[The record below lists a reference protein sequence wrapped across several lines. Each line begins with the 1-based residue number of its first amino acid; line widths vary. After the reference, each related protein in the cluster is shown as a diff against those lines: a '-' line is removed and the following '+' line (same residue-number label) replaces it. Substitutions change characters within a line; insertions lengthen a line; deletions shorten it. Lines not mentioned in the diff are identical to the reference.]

1 MHDGKLTI
9 PIMTAL
15 GAVYFFWGTTYL
27 AMKFAI
33 ETLPPLIMLGLRFTT
48 AGTLMFAWKWI
59 RGEVDTTWRQWRG
72 AAIVGGLMLLGGTGG
87 VAWAEQHIP
96 SNIAAILIATVP
108 LWIALIRWIALRHDR
123 PSTVSTIGLLL
134 GFAGLILLVYSA
146 NPSDATARGHE
157 IGLIVLMFAAFFWA
171 TGSLVSRT
179 VNLPDSP
186 ALAISMQMLTGGLF
200 CLIAG
205 MGMGEGASVHL
216 EAISLKSA
224 AALGYLVIFGSI
236 VGFSS
241 YIWLLKKTDP
251 ALASSYAYV
260 NPVVA
265 IALGWLLAG
274 ESLNAGSLLAA
285 GIILAAVLLIVRG
298 TARPATVKN
307 ITPEPK

>member
-1 MHDGKLTI
+1 MNDSKLTL

-33 ETLPPLIMLGLRFTT
+33 ETLPPFLMLGIRFTT
-48 AGTLMFAWKWI
+48 AGAMMFAWKWS

-72 AAIVGGLMLLGGTGG
+72 AAIVGALMLLGGTGG
-87 VAWAEQHIP
+87 VAWSEQQIP

-123 PSTVSTIGLLL
+123 PGLVATIGLLL
-134 GFAGLILLVYSA
+134 GFAGIILLVRSTST
-146 NPSDATARGHE
+146 SDATTQGHA
-157 IGLIVLMFAAFFWA
+157 IGLVVLMFAAFLWA
-171 TGSLVSRT
+171 TGSLVSRV

-186 ALAISMQMLTGGLF
+186 ALAISMQMLTGGLL

-205 MGMGEGASVHL
+205 MAMGEGAQVHL
-216 EAISLKSA
+216 EAISLKSV

-265 IALGWLLAG
+265 ITLGWMLAG
-274 ESLNAGSLLAA
+274 ERLNAGSLLAA
-285 GIILAAVLLIVRG
+285 GVILLAVVLIVRG
-298 TARPATVKN
+298 TARPAAAKE
-307 ITPEPK
+307 IKPGPE

>member
-1 MHDGKLTI
+1 MNDNRLTL
-9 PIMTAL
+9 PIMAAL

-27 AMKFAI
+27 GMKFAI

-48 AGTLMFAWKWI
+48 AGAIMFAWKWS
-59 RGEVDTTWRQWRG
+59 RGNVGTTWRQWRG
-72 AAIVGGLMLLGGTGG
+72 AAMVGGLMLLGGTGG
-87 VAWAEQHIP
+87 VAWSEQQLP

-123 PSTVSTIGLLL
+123 PGKVATVGLLL
-134 GFAGLILLVYSA
+134 GFAGIILLVRSTSS
-146 NPSDATARGHE
+146 SDTTSDPNTVS
-157 IGLIVLMFAAFFWA
+157 LIVLMCAAFLWA
-171 TGSLVSRT
+171 IGSLVSR
-179 VNLPDSP
+179 VVDLPESP
-186 ALAISMQMLTGGLF
+186 ALAISMQMLTGGLL

-205 MGMGEGASVHL
+205 LAIGEGAQIHL

-224 AALGYLVIFGSI
+224 AALGWLVVFGSI
-236 VGFSS
+236 VAFSS

-265 IALGWLLAG
+265 ITLGWVLAG

-285 GIILAAVLLIVRG
+285 GVILLAVVLIVRG
-298 TARPATVKN
+298 TARPAAVKE
-307 ITPEPK
+307 IKPGQK